1 MMIPPPLPPDLSA
14 KEGRSHLRTT
24 LSLMYVQEGR
34 SESLTLGSL
43 LSLTDDDCDVYGE
56 NGCGKNGG
64 VDVGSGG
71 CVGRSLSSL
80 LGTHLF
86 LELTS
91 ECHRRQRI
99 NWLRSVSMCLRI
111 NQDTGL
117 EEVGEEEGE
126 GRDPFR
132 EAIAAILKYLDLTL
146 TLAADEGWTGHHR
159 HG

>member
-1 MMIPPPLPPDLSA
+1 MATLPLMHVP
-14 KEGRSHLRTT
+14 EGRS
-24 LSLMYVQEGR
+24 V
-34 SESLTLGSL
+34 SLTLGSL
-43 LSLTDDDCDVYGE
+43 LSLADDDCDVYSD
-56 NGCGKNGG
+56 NGRGKNGG
-64 VDVGSGG
+64 GEVGRGG
-71 CVGRSLSSL
+71 GVGRSLSSL

-126 GRDPFR
+126 GRDPF
-132 EAIAAILKYLDLTL
+132 
-146 TLAADEGWTGHHR
+146 
-159 HG
+159 